1 MTWLTMACLMLAL
14 HAEARSPAR
23 ELKAR
28 TYDCA
33 GQGALAWCGTT
44 YGLVPR
50 ALREGDDAR
59 LPEAVMLPD
68 SVPAVH
74 ASEGR
79 LLAATGTHGLRV
91 FSLDDAGR
99 ATRTGAYQPLW
110 SVVGVAAH
118 GARAFAALG
127 AGGWTTL
134 TISDEGR
141 PRPDAPPIQDTEG
154 YVRHVL
160 PLDERRV
167 AVAEGRAGVSLWRLD
182 DVGGAHLIARH
193 AARDDARFLAWN
205 PTRGLLAVADG
216 RAGIALVTPPDG
228 DGAWQTHHRIEL
240 PDMARGLCWRDD
252 LLLVAAGSAGLGVT
266 RVSDG
271 AAAPAPLAWKTLP
284 GSANKVRVVGERV
297 LLSADHAGLTVLDL
311 DALIAMI
318 SHDRDGETP

>member
-50 ALREGDDAR
+50 AIHEGFEAPI
-59 LPEAVMLPD
+59 PEAVMLPD
-68 SVPAVH
+68 SVPALH
-74 ASEGR
+74 AADGR

-91 FSLDDAGR
+91 FTLDEAGHPIP
-99 ATRTGAYQPLW
+99 TGAYEPLW
-110 SVVGVAAH
+110 SVVGVTAR
-118 GARAFAALG
+118 GARAFVALG

-134 TISDEGR
+134 TITDEGR
-141 PRPDAPPIQDTEG
+141 PRPDAPPIQDTGG

-160 PLDERRV
+160 PLGERRV

-182 DVGGAHLIARH
+182 DAGGARLISRH
-193 AARDDARFLAWN
+193 ETRDDARFLAWN
-205 PTRGLLAVADG
+205 PSRGLLAVADG
-216 RAGIALVTPPDG
+216 RAGVALVTPPEG
-228 DGAWQTHHRIEL
+228 DGAWRTRHRIEL

-266 RVSDG
+266 RVADG
-271 AAAPAPLAWKTLP
+271 ASAPAPLAWKAIA
-284 GSANKVRVVGERV
+284 GSANKVRVAGDRV
-297 LLSADHAGLTVLDL
+297 LLSADHAGLTALDL